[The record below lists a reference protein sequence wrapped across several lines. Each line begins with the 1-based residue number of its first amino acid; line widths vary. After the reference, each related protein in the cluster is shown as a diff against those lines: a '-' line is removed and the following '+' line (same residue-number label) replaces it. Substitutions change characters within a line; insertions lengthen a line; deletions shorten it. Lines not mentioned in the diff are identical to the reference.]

1 MKFLTNGC
9 LGIMMGGMT
18 DYRLVIRWSMEWKK
32 RLDKYAKL
40 AKRKTSSYARY
51 VLEEHLENLEKET
64 RKKKNSPEFQ

>member
-1 MKFLTNGC
+1 
-9 LGIMMGGMT
+9 MGGMT